1 MNILHVVYCCLLS
14 GLCVE
19 ASPYGVLKVEGGYV
33 TFSCFFGWSENNNK
47 FICKKTCSDE
57 DILVETKGSRNV
69 TQGRYSITDN
79 GNGVF
84 SVTIKDLK
92 KSDSG
97 EYWCGVERSVKDSYK
112 ELYLSVRDAENPIV
126 NLRPHVTTTLP
137 NLSTTSIISTT
148 VPNLLATSLDIHTT
162 LPTFTN
168 IHGLS
173 SSGEGTTS
181 YSDARV
187 TAGTP
192 VVFIV
197 CVSLAVLALV
207 LILLLIC
214 KWRRDRNSSTPQ
226 DYTYQT
232 LNTKL

>member
-1 MNILHVVYCCLLS
+1 SWMSVYLCVVTLS
-14 GLCVE
+14 CFTGLCVE

-112 ELYLSVRDAENPIV
+112 ELYLSVRDGKFTV
-126 NLRPHVTTTLP
+126 NLNWLYC
-137 NLSTTSIISTT
+137 LLFITSCHHNT
-148 VPNLLATSLDIHTT
+148 PKPLN
-162 LPTFTN
+162 N
-168 IHGLS
+168 IHHLYNSTKPLS
-173 SSGEGTTS
+173 NILGYT
-181 YSDARV
+181 YNASDIYKHPRSL
-187 TAGTP
+187 
-192 VVFIV
+192 FIRRR
-197 CVSLAVLALV
+197 CDDS
-207 LILLLIC
+207 LLLEI
-214 KWRRDRNSSTPQ
+214 
-226 DYTYQT
+226 
-232 LNTKL
+232 LH